1 MKNTSYRRQL
11 ILLLKWLPLL
21 MALARSSPHLAAQIL
36 PPPPTNAPP
45 RPELTIP
52 PRLVVKGFRFEGNRA
67 FSSEELAQVTKP
79 FTQRELGSEELEQAR
94 RAVTL
99 YYVRHGYVNSGAVIP
114 DQSPTDGIVRLRI
127 VEGKL
132 AEINIHGNKW
142 LRDGYIRS
150 HLERWSEPPLN
161 LPELQQGLQLLRQN
175 PNVSQINAEMK
186 PGSSPGEGL
195 LGVSVKDEQPFRLGL
210 QVDNQRPP
218 SVGALQI
225 SLLTADMNLTGHSDP
240 LLFRYGI
247 ANSTEN
253 GVEWSGADNLD
264 GSYEL
269 PVTRYDTTIGVH
281 GSRLNTSI
289 IENPFLSLDIKSLT
303 TTIGFVVRQPI
314 YQSPNQEVAVSIGF
328 DHRENESSLLGE
340 PFNISP
346 GAVDGLMKVSVLRLS
361 QEWLQRG
368 PNHVLAL
375 RSTFNIGLDVWDATD
390 DGIPSHPDA
399 KFFSWLGQAQY
410 VQRLFNTQN
419 QLILRLSG
427 QMTAE
432 PLLALEQISIGGFN
446 TVRGYPE
453 NTLVRDR
460 GLVSSVEFRVPLL
473 FNKSGEGML
482 SLAPFFDFGGGWNLP
497 DSPSPTTIYSTGIGC
512 LFKPSKHLSAE
523 LYWGYRIK
531 DVEVPSNSG
540 LQREGINFRIIA
552 SAF

>member
-1 MKNTSYRRQL
+1 MSVE
-11 ILLLKWLPLL
+11 KWLPVLT
-21 MALARSSPHLAAQIL
+21 ALTLSSAHLAAQIL
-36 PPPPTNAPP
+36 PPPPTNAAPQ
-45 RPELTIP
+45 TAIP
-52 PRLVVKGFRFEGNRA
+52 TRLVVKGFRFEGNHA

-79 FTQRELGSEELEQAR
+79 FTQRELGSDELEQAR

-99 YYVRHGYVNSGAVIP
+99 HYVRHGYVNSGAVIP
-114 DQSPTDGIVRLRI
+114 DQSPTNGTVLMRI

-132 AEINIHGNKW
+132 TQINVHGNKW

-150 HLERWSEPPLN
+150 HLERWSQPPLN
-161 LPELQQGLQLLRQN
+161 LPEVQEGLQLLRQN
-175 PNVSQINAEMK
+175 PNVTQINAEMK

-195 LGVSVKDEQPFRLGL
+195 LDVSVKDEQPFRLGL

-218 SVGALQI
+218 SVGAIEI
-225 SLLTADMNLTGHSDP
+225 SLLAADVNLTGHSDP

-247 ANSTEN
+247 ANSTHD
-253 GVEWSGADNLD
+253 GVEFSGADNLE

-289 IENPFLSLDIKSLT
+289 IEQPFVDLDITSLT
-303 TTIGFVVRQPI
+303 RTIGFFVRQPL
-314 YQSPNQEVAVSIGF
+314 YQSPNQEVAFSIGF
-328 DHRENESSLLGE
+328 DHRENESFLLGE

-346 GAVDGLMKVSVLRLS
+346 GAVDGQMTVSVLRLS
-361 QEWLQRG
+361 QEWFQRG
-368 PNHVLAL
+368 QSHVLAL
-375 RSTFNIGLDVWDATD
+375 RSTFNIGLDVWGATD
-390 DGIPSHPDA
+390 DGIPRDPDGR
-399 KFFSWLGQAQY
+399 FFSWLGQAQY

-446 TVRGYPE
+446 TVRGYVE
-453 NTLVRDR
+453 NQLVRDR
-460 GLVSSVEFRVPLL
+460 GIISSVEFRVPLL
-473 FNKSGEGML
+473 FNKSGEGIL
-482 SLAPFFDFGGGWNLP
+482 NLAPFFDFGGGWNL
-497 DSPSPTTIYSTGIGC
+497 DGSPSPTTIYSTGIGC
-512 LFKPSKHLSAE
+512 LFKAGKHFSAE
-523 LYWGYRIK
+523 VYWGYRIR

-540 LQREGINFRIIA
+540 LQKQGINFRVIA

>member
-1 MKNTSYRRQL
+1 MKNSSYRG
-11 ILLLKWLPLL
+11 LLTSVEKWLPVL
-21 MALARSSPHLAAQIL
+21 MAVMLSSAHLAAQIL
-36 PPPPTNAPP
+36 PPPPTNATPQAA
-45 RPELTIP
+45 IP
-52 PRLVVKGFRFEGNRA
+52 PRLVVKAFRFEGNRA

-79 FTQRELGSEELEQAR
+79 FTERELGSEELEQAR

-99 YYVRHGYVNSGAVIP
+99 HYVSHGYVNSGAVIP
-114 DQSPTDGIVRLRI
+114 DQSPANGIVLMRI

-132 AEINIHGNKW
+132 TQIYVHGNKW

-150 HLERWSEPPLN
+150 RLERWSQPPLN
-161 LPELQQGLQLLRQN
+161 LPELQEGLQLLRQN
-175 PNVSQINAEMK
+175 PNVTQINAEMK

-195 LGVSVKDEQPFRLGL
+195 LDVSVKDEQPFRLGL

-218 SVGALQI
+218 SVGAIQI
-225 SLLTADMNLTGHSDP
+225 SLLAADVNLTGHSDP

-247 ANSTEN
+247 ANSTHD
-253 GVEWSGADNLD
+253 GVDFSGADNLE
-264 GSYEL
+264 GSYDL
-269 PVTRYDTTIGVH
+269 PVTSYDTTIGVH

-289 IENPFLSLDIKSLT
+289 IEQPFRDLDINSLT
-303 TTIGFVVRQPI
+303 KTIGFVLRQPI
-314 YQSPNQEVAVSIGF
+314 YQRPNQEIAFSVGF
-328 DHRENESSLLGE
+328 DHRENESDLLGE

-346 GAVDGLMKVSVLRLS
+346 GAIDGRMNVSVLRLS
-361 QEWLQRG
+361 QEWFQRG

-390 DGIPSHPDA
+390 NGIPSDPDA
-399 KFFSWLGQAQY
+399 KFFSWVGQAQY

-432 PLLALEQISIGGFN
+432 PLLALEQISVGGFN

-453 NTLVRDR
+453 NTMVRDR
-460 GLVSSVEFRVPLL
+460 GLISSVEFRVPLL

-482 SLAPFFDFGGGWNLP
+482 SLAPFFDFGGGWNINN
-497 DSPSPTTIYSTGIGC
+497 SPSPTTIYSTGIGC
-512 LFKPSKHLSAE
+512 LFRAGKHLSAE
-523 LYWGYRIK
+523 IYWGYRIR
-531 DVEVPSNSG
+531 DVDVPSNSG
-540 LQREGINFRIIA
+540 LQKEGIGFRVIA